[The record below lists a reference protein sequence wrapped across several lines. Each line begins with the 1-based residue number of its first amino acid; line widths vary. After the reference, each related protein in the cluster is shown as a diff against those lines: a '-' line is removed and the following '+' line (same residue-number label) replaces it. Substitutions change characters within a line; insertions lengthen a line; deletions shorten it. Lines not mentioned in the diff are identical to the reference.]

1 MSNWKSLKL
10 LFGETSNCAVYSLTH
25 LHILIEKKVF
35 KNNQLSELI
44 QPHFLTKVDA
54 PEILTILILMPIVPV
69 GQYACV
75 LQDEKQ
81 GHQGEDVK

>member
-1 MSNWKSLKL
+1 MSIWKSFKI

-35 KNNQLSELI
+35 KNNHLNELI
-44 QPHFLTKVDA
+44 PSYFLTKVDA
-54 PEILTILILMPIVPV
+54 PKIWTIFILMLTVSV
-69 GQYACV
+69 EQYACV

-81 GHQGEDVK
+81 GHQGEGVK